1 MKSAI
6 TERKVNIAV
15 DSCRVF
21 IGAHRTHM
29 ALRRRRSTFHGLCA
43 CLSVRQT
50 GEPCKNGWTDQDAI
64 LKTDSCVPKEPCIK
78 WVGCTLLPPSEYD

>member
-15 DSCRVF
+15 DSRRVF

-29 ALRRRRSTFHGLCA
+29 ALRRRRSTFHVCVLGTLVSLQKWMNRSRCHFEGRLMWA
-43 CLSVRQT
+43 Q
-50 GEPCKNGWTDQDAI
+50 
-64 LKTDSCVPKEPCIK
+64 KTMYQ
-78 WVGCTLLPPSEYD
+78 VGGVHVSAT